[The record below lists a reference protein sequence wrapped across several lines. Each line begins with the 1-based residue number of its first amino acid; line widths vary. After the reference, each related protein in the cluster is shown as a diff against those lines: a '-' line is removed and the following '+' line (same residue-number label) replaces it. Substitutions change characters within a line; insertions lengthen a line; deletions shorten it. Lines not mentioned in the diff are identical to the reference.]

1 VTSSECGRKRS
12 PTSGADNLHFQ
23 TQTSYFKNGL
33 MDMSF
38 KNGQEDKPRRH
49 CPTKTYFPSPL
60 ISSPGSGSKLD
71 HFDNKEKIVIANKL
85 D

>member
-1 VTSSECGRKRS
+1 
-12 PTSGADNLHFQ
+12 
-23 TQTSYFKNGL
+23 

-60 ISSPGSGSKLD
+60 ISSPGPGSKLD